1 MYTCLLRVT
10 WITTNHPKLSDTGNS
25 EDAYQALR
33 SAMKEESVSI
43 PQEQID
49 EVCSSIYAKHVLWT
63 SQPSFKGSKL
73 SLKQEDC

>member
-1 MYTCLLRVT
+1 MYACLLRVT

-25 EDAYQALR
+25 EDAYQALC

-49 EVCSSIYAKHVLWT
+49 NLIRGVDGRAEAC
-63 SQPSFKGSKL
+63 KL
-73 SLKQEDC
+73 ANGMHPKY